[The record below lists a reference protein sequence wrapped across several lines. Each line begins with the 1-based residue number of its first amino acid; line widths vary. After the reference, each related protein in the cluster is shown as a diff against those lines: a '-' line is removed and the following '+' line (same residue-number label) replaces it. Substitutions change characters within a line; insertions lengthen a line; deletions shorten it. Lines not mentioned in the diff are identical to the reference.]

1 MLINKT
7 LKHQGEELT
16 KTIMESF
23 NDQQIFNVDFKKRV
37 NKTLANLEGEYLN
50 GSEDLKIILD
60 SYIDNTNRLSENNMI
75 KTLNLLEVFNK
86 SFIDKNNVFSKSI
99 VKIESNQ
106 WMKNWLD
113 EMNLFRIENEV
124 LTTVNLEEELCL
136 YVGVVEE
143 FQFFNL

>member
-16 KTIMESF
+16 KTIIESF
-23 NDQQIFNVDFKKRV
+23 NDQQIFNLEFKKRV
-37 NKTLANLEGEYLN
+37 NKTLVNFEGEYLN

-60 SYIDNTNRLSENNMI
+60 SYIENTNRLSEINMI
-75 KTLNLLEVFNK
+75 KTLNLLEVFNE

-113 EMNLFRIENEV
+113 QMNLFRIENEV

-143 FQFFNL
+143 F

>member
-16 KTIMESF
+16 KTIIESF
-23 NDQQIFNVDFKKRV
+23 NDQQIFNLEFKKRV
-37 NKTLANLEGEYLN
+37 NKTLVNFEGEYLN

-113 EMNLFRIENEV
+113 QMNLFRIENEV

-143 FQFFNL
+143 F

>member
-50 GSEDLKIILD
+50 GSEKLKIILD
-60 SYIDNTNRLSENNMI
+60 SNIDNTNRLSENNMI

-86 SFIDKNNVFSKSI
+86 SFIDKNNVFSKSM

-113 EMNLFRIENEV
+113 QMNLFRIENEV
-124 LTTVNLEEELCL
+124 LTKIDLEEELCL

-143 FQFFNL
+143 F